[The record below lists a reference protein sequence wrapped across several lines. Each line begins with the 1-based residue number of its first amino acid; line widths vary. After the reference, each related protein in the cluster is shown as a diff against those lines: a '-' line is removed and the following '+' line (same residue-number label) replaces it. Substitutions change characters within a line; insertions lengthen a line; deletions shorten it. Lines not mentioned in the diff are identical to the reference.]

1 MNFVYFLVI
10 IYLNTIYCL
19 PQVRVRPNSAV
30 LPSSSEARLICE
42 STDTPFM
49 SVAYWTYIGQRIEL
63 NPSIIEMHGNELRLF
78 QFGDTAYTQ
87 PGAYSCVVSTRYGLL
102 ESEPAML
109 SLPMLD
115 SFPPSKND
123 NKILNLTEGNTA
135 VISCELPN
143 GNPKPI
149 PLFSLD
155 NNPIVIEPNSNRYKI
170 LPSGNLHIIDAQLSD
185 AGKYQCAAKNVLT
198 GQIVN
203 NSQTT
208 TLQISPRPWNEKEY
222 QSLFTVQK
230 PPPASRVLVGDNFSI
245 ECVIAGWPIPV
256 VEWEKYGDVLPEK
269 RSEVTSGTLYLYNI
283 RLEDRGTYI
292 CRASSSNGQSD
303 IAYTALV
310 EVLEPPKV
318 IQRPDSLI
326 QVNDGDSV
334 SIKCGFRGRP
344 EPSVSWLYN
353 GEEFSI
359 NGSPVTGGVLSLN
372 QPKEGIYQCVGRN
385 AYGIAHASTAVVLPD
400 DSSKNEMDIP
410 PAKKSLIIFGPNNI
424 TVYEGETVQLHCLTQ
439 PGSTVQWL
447 HNNEIINLNQMRRFE
462 MLASGGLRIVS
473 AQRSDSG
480 IYECIASKI
489 GYDTSAAKCFVYVN
503 GLGLN
508 IPVSKLEIIDMK
520 QIDNNAVRLSWK
532 INETIE
538 NYISSIQVQ
547 YRFIHP
553 KTSWMAT
560 DDFYNRSTNYAVV
573 QNLQPSQ
580 TFKFRLVGF
589 DMNGKQLVISA
600 AKRIAL
606 VTMKNSINSIVPEI
620 TEAWITNDGQI
631 GLKWKLLHSTGS
643 EMIDGFVIYY
653 RSTRSKVNFTTISVP
668 NMRFP
673 PINTFTISTLQ
684 ADQEYELRMSTYS
697 SRGASS
703 MSNSIKISVPAEHRS
718 RNNQMNSFTNF
729 DEILDNITKI
739 QHPSS
744 IRHHIIASSAP
755 STQKSSD
762 MLYLTIGIIS
772 GVLLILIIILIAMC
786 VLRLIQ
792 RKKLIAHVKS
802 ANGSAYYC
810 DGLHK
815 PLNPDYATTPCLQ
828 HGVVSVDGKLVPFT
842 YPTNPRSPKLYYHRI
857 PANSTINEN
866 GTLRLNSNPMNRLDN
881 DNTQENFYHT
891 LTPLN
896 AHGHYEDCQSHT
908 CSRNHSTIYERSSNS
923 SCPMHHH
930 HHLGNYSSDTLP
942 LKMSSNME
950 SSSQMDEAPFSP
962 THYHHGTCQRQR
974 KCKGNIA
981 SLANR
986 GLIVDQSAPPSS
998 TGSSNSSSGISSSME
1013 SPYNHW
1019 KYLVPLSV
1027 STTTTTT
1034 TAMNNNNQ
1042 HVSSPIIEPIPLT
1055 SA

>member
-1 MNFVYFLVI
+1 MNLIYFLVV

-19 PQVRVRPNSAV
+19 PQVRVRPQSAV

-42 STDTPFM
+42 STDTPFI
-49 SVAYWTYIGQRIEL
+49 SVAYWTHIGQRIEL
-63 NPSIIEMHGNELRLF
+63 NPSIVEMHGNELRLF

-109 SLPMLD
+109 SLPTLD
-115 SFPPSKND
+115 SFAPNKNE
-123 NKILNLTEGNTA
+123 NNILNLTEGNIA
-135 VISCELPN
+135 VIPCELPN
-143 GNPKPI
+143 GNPKPTPI
-149 PLFSLD
+149 FSLD
-155 NNPIVIEPNSNRYKI
+155 NNPIVIESNSNRYKI
-170 LPSGNLHIIDAQLSD
+170 LPSGNLHIIDIQPSD
-185 AGKYQCAAKNVLT
+185 AGKYQCTAKNSIT

-203 NSQTT
+203 NSQIT
-208 TLQISPRPWNEKEY
+208 TLQVANKPSNDRER
-222 QSLFTVQK
+222 QSLFTVHK

-245 ECVIAGWPIPV
+245 ECVIAGWPKPT
-256 VEWEKYGDVLPEK
+256 VEWEKYGDILPEK
-269 RSEVTSGTLYLYNI
+269 RSEVKYGTLFLYNI

-292 CRASSSNGQSD
+292 CRATSSNGQSD

-326 QVNDGDSV
+326 QVNDGNSV

-344 EPSVSWLYN
+344 EPAITWLYN
-353 GEEFSI
+353 GEEFLM
-359 NGSPVTGGVLSLN
+359 NGSPITGGVLSLN

-385 AYGIAHASTAVVLPD
+385 AYGIAHASTALVLPD
-400 DSSKNEMDIP
+400 DTDKNEPDILP
-410 PAKKSLIIFGPNNI
+410 VKKSLIIFGPNNI

-439 PGSTVQWL
+439 PGSTVQWV
-447 HNNEIINLNQMRRFE
+447 HNNEIINLNQMRRYE
-462 MLASGGLRIVS
+462 MLSSGGLRIVS
-473 AQRSDSG
+473 AQKSDSG

-489 GYDTSAAKCFVYVN
+489 GFDTSTAKCFVYVN

-508 IPVSKLEIIDMK
+508 IPVSKLEIVDIK
-520 QIDNNAVRLSWK
+520 QTDNNAIRLSWK

-538 NYISSIQVQ
+538 NYLSSIQVQ

-560 DDFYNRSTNYAVV
+560 DDRYNRSTNYAIIR
-573 QNLQPSQ
+573 NLQPSQ

-600 AKRIAL
+600 AKRITL
-606 VTMKNSINSIVPEI
+606 EPMKTPMNSIVPEI

-631 GLKWKLLHSTGS
+631 GLKWKLNYTGN
-643 EMIDGFVIYY
+643 EMVDGFVIYY
-653 RSTRSKVNFTTISVP
+653 RATSSKVNFTTITLP

-673 PINTFTISTLQ
+673 PMNTFTISTMQ
-684 ADQEYELRMSTYS
+684 PDQEYELRMATYS

-703 MSNSIKISVPAEHRS
+703 MSNSIKIFVPTVSTEHHPRV
-718 RNNQMNSFTNF
+718 NQMNTFTNL
-729 DEILDNITKI
+729 DEVLENITKI
-739 QHPSS
+739 QQPPP
-744 IRHHIIASSAP
+744 IRHNIIASSVP
-755 STQKSSD
+755 PVQKSSD

-772 GVLLILIIILIAMC
+772 GILLILIIILIAMC
-786 VLRLIQ
+786 ILRLLQ
-792 RKKLIAHVKS
+792 RKKLIARVKS
-802 ANGSAYYC
+802 TNGSAYYC

-815 PLNPDYATTPCLQ
+815 PLNPDYATTPCIQ
-828 HGVVSVDGKLVPFT
+828 HGVVSVDGKLVPFA

-881 DNTQENFYHT
+881 ENTQENFYHT
-891 LTPLN
+891 LTPFN
-896 AHGHYEDCQSHT
+896 IHNQYEECQSHA
-908 CSRNHSTIYERSSNS
+908 CSRNHTA
-923 SCPMHHH
+923 CPIH
-930 HHLGNYSSDTLP
+930 HHLVNYSSDTLP
-942 LKMSSNME
+942 LKMSSNIE
-950 SSSQMDEAPFSP
+950 SSSQIDEAPFSP
-962 THYHHGTCQRQR
+962 THYHHATCQRQH
-974 KCKGNIA
+974 KFKGN
-981 SLANR
+981 LAALVNK
-986 GLIVDQSAPPSS
+986 GLIVDQSAPSS

-1027 STTTTTT
+1027 STTT
-1034 TAMNNNNQ
+1034 NNNNNNI
-1042 HVSSPIIEPIPLT
+1042 SSPIIEPIPLT
-1055 SA
+1055 SS